1 MNLNPFKRKKAVQK
15 RPMRRQFSAAKI
27 DRLTS
32 SWTTT
37 QQSINKDL
45 QAGGK
50 VLRARARDLS
60 INNDYARK
68 YLQMVVSNVVGSKG
82 IILQVKSKT
91 TKGKLNT
98 KANRVTEQGWQEWTQ
113 AQHCAWDG
121 RLSFVEMQRLFI
133 ESAARDG
140 EVLVRLIRD
149 DSKYGLKLQ
158 FLDVSRLDENLNKD
172 LGNGVYIRMGIEF
185 DRTGKP
191 LAYHLAKNLD
201 SQINVGQ
208 SAERVPAE
216 NIIHAFLGER
226 PEQIRGATW
235 MASAMSRLQMLGA
248 YEEAELVAAR
258 VGACKMGF
266 YTSEAGDSFIGEEDD
281 MGNLITEAEAG
292 IFEQLPA
299 GTSFT
304 SFDPTHPT
312 TAFKDFNKAI
322 LRGIASGL
330 GVAYNSLSSDLE
342 GVSYSSIRSGTIE
355 ERDQWRVKQSWM
367 IAHFMTPIYEEWL
380 SMQLLTNTI
389 ALDMT
394 NFEAFLNVRWQAKS
408 WNWVDPLKD
417 IKANISAINAGIKT
431 SSEVIAEQGGDI
443 EDIYEQLSYEQQL
456 AKDKGLNLSEI
467 KSEEEVVNEKGVA
480 NEENN

>member
-1 MNLNPFKRKKAVQK
+1 MNFNPFKNKAKAVKKPTQ
-15 RPMRRQFSAAKI
+15 RRQYSAAKI

-32 SWTTT
+32 SWHTT
-37 QQSINKDL
+37 QQSINRDL

-50 VLRARARDLS
+50 LLRARARDLS

-68 YLQMVVSNVVGSKG
+68 YLQLVVSNVVGSNG
-82 IILQVKSKT
+82 IGLQVKSKT
-91 TKGKLNT
+91 AKGKLNV
-98 KANRVTEQGWQEWTQ
+98 KANRLVEQGWKDWTN
-113 AQHCAWDG
+113 ARNCAWDS

-140 EVLVRLIRD
+140 EVLVRLIND
-149 DSKYGLKLQ
+149 DSKFGFKLQ
-158 FLDVSRLDENLNKD
+158 FLDVNRLDEHLNKD
-172 LGNGVYIRMGIEF
+172 LGNGAIIKMGIEF
-185 DRTGKP
+185 DITGKP
-191 LAYHLAKNLD
+191 VAYHLAKTLD
-201 SQINVGQ
+201 VQL
-208 SAERVPAE
+208 SAGLRTERIPAE
-216 NIIHAFLGER
+216 NIIHAFIGER
-226 PEQIRGATW
+226 PEQIRGASW

-266 YTSEAGDSFIGEEDD
+266 YTSEAGDSFVGEEDD
-281 MGNLITEAEAG
+281 QGNLITEAEAG

-312 TAFKDFNKAI
+312 SAFKDFNKAI

-355 ERDQWRVKQSWM
+355 ERDQWKVKQNWM
-367 IAHFMTPIYEEWL
+367 VAHFMQPIYEKWL
-380 SMQLLTNTI
+380 AMQLLTNTVGQ
-389 ALDMT
+389 DMT
-394 NFEAFLNVRWQAKS
+394 NLDALMDIRWQAKS

-417 IKANISAINAGIKT
+417 IQANIAAINAGIKT

-443 EDIYEQLSYEQQL
+443 EDVYDQLAYEQEL
-456 AKDKGLNLSEI
+456 AKEKGLFLGEVSKEGASNEQ
-467 KSEEEVVNEKGVA
+467 SEEVTDG
-480 NEENN
+480 

>member
-1 MNLNPFKRKKAVQK
+1 
-15 RPMRRQFSAAKI
+15 MRRQYQAAKI

-37 QQSINKDL
+37 QQSINRDL
-45 QAGGK
+45 QTGGK
-50 VLRARARDLS
+50 VLRSRARDLS

-68 YLQMVVSNVVGSKG
+68 YMQMVVSNVVGSNG
-82 IILQVKSKT
+82 IVLQVKSKT
-91 TKGKLNT
+91 TKGKLNV
-98 KANRVTEQGWQEWTQ
+98 KANRQVEQGWKEWSL
-113 AQHCAWDG
+113 ARNCAWDS

-140 EVLVRLIRD
+140 EVLVRIIRD
-149 DSKYGLKLQ
+149 ESKFGFKLQ
-158 FLDVSRLDENLNKD
+158 FLDVNRLDENLNKD
-172 LGNGVYIRMGIEF
+172 LGKGVVIKMGIEF
-185 DRTGKP
+185 DVTGKP
-191 LAYHLAKNLD
+191 VAYHLASSLD
-201 SQINVGQ
+201 VEIYAGLKT
-208 SAERVPAE
+208 ERVPAE
-216 NIIHAFLGER
+216 NIIHAFMGER
-226 PEQIRGATW
+226 PEQIRGASW
-235 MASAMSRLQMLGA
+235 MASSMSRLQMLGA

-266 YTSEAGDSFIGEEDD
+266 YTSEAGDSFIGEEDEQ
-281 MGNLITEAEAG
+281 GNLITEAEAG

-355 ERDQWRVKQSWM
+355 ERDQWKVKQNWM
-367 IAHFMTPIYEEWL
+367 IQHFMMPIYEQWL
-380 SMQLLTNTI
+380 SMQLLTNSI
-389 ALDMT
+389 GQDMT
-394 NFEAFLNVRWQAKS
+394 MFDALMEVRWQAKS

-417 IKANISAINAGIKT
+417 IKASIEAINAGIKT
-431 SSEVIAEQGGDI
+431 HSEVIAEQGGDI
-443 EDIYEQLSYEQQL
+443 EDVFDQLAYEQAL
-456 AKDKGLNLSEI
+456 AKEKGLILSGVSKEGE
-467 KSEEEVVNEKGVA
+467 SDEEVNTDG
-480 NEENN
+480 

>member
-1 MNLNPFKRKKAVQK
+1 MNLNPFKKAKPVRK
-15 RPMRRQFSAAKI
+15 PMRRQYQAAKI

-37 QQSINKDL
+37 QQSINRDL
-45 QAGGK
+45 QTGGK
-50 VLRARARDLS
+50 VLRSRARDLS

-68 YLQMVVSNVVGSKG
+68 YMQMVVSNVVGSNG
-82 IILQVKSKT
+82 IVLQVKSKT
-91 TKGKLNT
+91 TKGKLNV
-98 KANRVTEQGWQEWTQ
+98 KANRQVEQGWKDWSK
-113 AQHCAWDG
+113 ARNCAWDS

-140 EVLVRLIRD
+140 EVLVRIIRD
-149 DSKYGLKLQ
+149 ESKFGFKLQ
-158 FLDVSRLDENLNKD
+158 FLDVNRLDENLNKD
-172 LGNGVYIRMGIEF
+172 LGNGVVIKMGIEF
-185 DRTGKP
+185 DVTGKP
-191 LAYHLAKNLD
+191 VAYHLASTLD
-201 SQINVGQ
+201 VEIYAGLKT
-208 SAERVPAE
+208 ERVPAE
-216 NIIHAFLGER
+216 NIIHAFMGER
-226 PEQIRGATW
+226 PEQIRGASW
-235 MASAMSRLQMLGA
+235 MASCMSRLQMLGA

-266 YTSEAGDSFIGEEDD
+266 YTSEAGDSFIGEEDE

-355 ERDQWRVKQSWM
+355 ERDQWKVKQNWM
-367 IAHFMTPIYEEWL
+367 IQHFMTPIYEQWL
-380 SMQLLTNTI
+380 SMQLLTNSVGQ
-389 ALDMT
+389 DMT
-394 NFEAFLNVRWQAKS
+394 MFDSLMEVRWQAKS

-417 IKANISAINAGIKT
+417 IKASIEAINAGIKT
-431 SSEVIAEQGGDI
+431 HSEVIAEQGGDI
-443 EDIYEQLSYEQQL
+443 EDVFDQLAYEQAL
-456 AKDKGLNLSEI
+456 AKEKGLILSGVSKVGE
-467 KSEEEVVNEKGVA
+467 SDEEVNTDG
-480 NEENN
+480 

>member
-1 MNLNPFKRKKAVQK
+1 MKNPFKRKKAVQK

-82 IILQVKSKT
+82 IILQAKSKT
-91 TKGKLNT
+91 TKGKLNV
-98 KANRVTEQGWQEWTQ
+98 KANRQIEQGWQEWSQ
-113 AQHCAWDG
+113 ARNCAWDG
-121 RLSFVEMQRLFI
+121 RLSFIEMQRLFV

-140 EVLVRLIRD
+140 EVLVRLIKD
-149 DSKYGLKLQ
+149 ESKYGFKLQ
-158 FLDVSRLDENLNKD
+158 FLDVNRLDENLNKD
-172 LGNGVYIRMGIEF
+172 LGNGLVISMGIEF
-185 DRTGKP
+185 DTTGRP
-191 LAYHLAKNLD
+191 VAYHLINNLD
-201 SQINVGQ
+201 NQINAGQ
-208 SAERVPAE
+208 RTERVPAE
-216 NIIHAFLGER
+216 NIIHAFMGER
-226 PEQIRGATW
+226 PEQIRGASW
-235 MASAMSRLQMLGA
+235 MASAMSRMQMLGA

-266 YTSEAGDSFIGEEDD
+266 YTSEAGDSFIGEEDEL
-281 MGNLITEAEAG
+281 GNLISEAEAG

-355 ERDQWRVKQSWM
+355 ERDQWRVKQNWM
-367 IAHFMTPIYEEWL
+367 IQHFMNPLYEKWL
-380 SMQLLTNTI
+380 SMQLLNNSI
-389 ALDMT
+389 GLDMI
-394 NFEAFLNVRWQAKS
+394 NFDSLMEIRWQAKS

-417 IKANISAINAGIKT
+417 IQASIQAIDAGLKT
-431 SSEVIAEQGGDI
+431 NSEVIAEQGGDI
-443 EDIYEQLSYEQQL
+443 EDVYDQLAYEQQL
-456 AKDKGLNLSEI
+456 AKDKGLNLGGVGMEVAN
-467 KSEEEVVNEKGVA
+467 SEEDKEVNTDG
-480 NEENN
+480 

>member
-1 MNLNPFKRKKAVQK
+1 MKNPFKRKKVVNK

-82 IILQVKSKT
+82 IVLQAKSKT

-98 KANRVTEQGWQEWTQ
+98 KANRQVEQGWKEWSQ
-113 AQHCAWDG
+113 ARNCAWDG
-121 RLSFVEMQRLFI
+121 RLSFIEMQRLFI

-140 EVLVRLIRD
+140 EVLVRLIKD
-149 DSKYGLKLQ
+149 ESKFGFKLQ
-158 FLDVSRLDENLNKD
+158 FLDANRLDENLNKD
-172 LGNGVYIRMGIEF
+172 LGNGLVISMGIEF
-185 DRTGKP
+185 DATGRP
-191 LAYHLAKNLD
+191 VAYHLINNLD
-201 SQINVGQ
+201 NQIIAGLRT
-208 SAERVPAE
+208 ERVPAE
-216 NIIHAFLGER
+216 NIIHAFMGER
-226 PEQIRGATW
+226 PEQIRGGSW
-235 MASAMSRLQMLGA
+235 MASAMSRMQMLGA

-266 YTSEAGDSFIGEEDD
+266 YTSEAGDSFIGEEDES
-281 MGNLITEAEAG
+281 GNLISEAEAG

-355 ERDQWRVKQSWM
+355 ERDQWRVKQNWM
-367 IAHFMTPIYEEWL
+367 MQHFMNPLYEKWL
-380 SMQLLTNTI
+380 SMQLLNNSVG
-389 ALDMT
+389 LDMI
-394 NFEAFLNVRWQAKS
+394 NFDSLMEIRWQAKS

-417 IKANISAINAGIKT
+417 IQASIQAINAGLKT
-431 SSEVIAEQGGDI
+431 NSEVIAEQGGDI
-443 EDIYEQLSYEQQL
+443 EDVYDQLAYEQQL
-456 AKDKGLNLSEI
+456 AKEKGLFT
-467 KSEEEVVNEKGVA
+467 EVVKEGVG
-480 NEENN
+480 NEENING

>member
-1 MNLNPFKRKKAVQK
+1 MKNPFKRKKAVQK

-82 IILQVKSKT
+82 IILQAKSKT
-91 TKGKLNT
+91 TKGKLNV
-98 KANRVTEQGWQEWTQ
+98 KANRQVEQGWKEWSQ
-113 AQHCAWDG
+113 ARNCAWDG
-121 RLSFVEMQRLFI
+121 RLSFIEMQRLFI

-140 EVLVRLIRD
+140 EVLVRLIKD
-149 DSKYGLKLQ
+149 ESKFGFKLQ
-158 FLDVSRLDENLNKD
+158 FLDVNRLDENLNKD
-172 LGNGVYIRMGIEF
+172 LGNGLVISMGIEF
-185 DRTGKP
+185 DVTGRP
-191 LAYHLAKNLD
+191 IAYHLINNLD
-201 SQINVGQ
+201 NQISAGQ
-208 SAERVPAE
+208 RTERVPAE

-226 PEQIRGATW
+226 PEQIRGASW
-235 MASAMSRLQMLGA
+235 MASAMSRMQMLGA

-266 YTSEAGDSFIGEEDD
+266 YTSESGDSFIGEEDD

-299 GTSFT
+299 GTNFT

-355 ERDQWRVKQSWM
+355 ERDQWRVKQNWM
-367 IAHFMTPIYEEWL
+367 IQHFMTPLYEKWL
-380 SMQLLTNTI
+380 SMQLLNNSI
-389 ALDMT
+389 GLDMV
-394 NFEAFLNVRWQAKS
+394 NFDALMEIRWQAKS

-417 IKANISAINAGIKT
+417 IQASIQAIDAGLKT
-431 SSEVIAEQGGDI
+431 NSEVIAEQGGDI
-443 EDIYEQLSYEQQL
+443 EDVYDQLAYEQQL
-456 AKDKGLNLSEI
+456 AKDKGLNLGGVGMEVAS
-467 KSEEEVVNEKGVA
+467 SEEDEEVNTDG
-480 NEENN
+480 

>member
-1 MNLNPFKRKKAVQK
+1 
-15 RPMRRQFSAAKI
+15 MRRQYQAAKI

-37 QQSINKDL
+37 QQSINRDL
-45 QAGGK
+45 QTGGK
-50 VLRARARDLS
+50 VLRSRARDLS

-68 YLQMVVSNVVGSKG
+68 YMQMVVSNVVGSNG
-82 IILQVKSKT
+82 IVLQVKSKT
-91 TKGKLNT
+91 TKGKLNV
-98 KANRVTEQGWQEWTQ
+98 KANRQVEQGWKEWSH
-113 AQHCAWDG
+113 ARNCAWDS

-140 EVLVRLIRD
+140 EVLVRIIRD
-149 DSKYGLKLQ
+149 ESKFGFKLQ
-158 FLDVSRLDENLNKD
+158 FLDVNRLDENLNKD
-172 LGNGVYIRMGIEF
+172 LGKGVVIKMGIEF
-185 DRTGKP
+185 DVTGKP
-191 LAYHLAKNLD
+191 VAYHLASSLD
-201 SQINVGQ
+201 VEIYAGLKT
-208 SAERVPAE
+208 ERVPAE
-216 NIIHAFLGER
+216 NIIHAFMGER
-226 PEQIRGATW
+226 PEQIRGASW
-235 MASAMSRLQMLGA
+235 MASSMSRLQMLGA

-266 YTSEAGDSFIGEEDD
+266 YTSEAGDSFIGEEDE

-355 ERDQWRVKQSWM
+355 ERDQWKVKQNWM
-367 IAHFMTPIYEEWL
+367 IQHFMMPIYEQWL
-380 SMQLLTNTI
+380 SMQLLTNSI
-389 ALDMT
+389 GQDMT
-394 NFEAFLNVRWQAKS
+394 MFDALMEVRWQAKS

-417 IKANISAINAGIKT
+417 IKASIEAINAGIKT
-431 SSEVIAEQGGDI
+431 HSEVIAEQGGDI
-443 EDIYEQLSYEQQL
+443 EDVFDQLAYEQAL
-456 AKDKGLNLSEI
+456 AKEKGLILSGVSKEGE
-467 KSEEEVVNEKGVA
+467 SDEEVNTDG
-480 NEENN
+480 

>member
-1 MNLNPFKRKKAVQK
+1 MKNPFKRKKVVNK

-68 YLQMVVSNVVGSKG
+68 YLQMVVSNVVGAKG

-91 TKGKLNT
+91 TKGKLNV
-98 KANRVTEQGWQEWTQ
+98 KANRQVEQGWKEWSQ
-113 AQHCAWDG
+113 ARNCAWDG
-121 RLSFVEMQRLFI
+121 RLSFIEMQRLFI

-140 EVLVRLIRD
+140 EVLVRLIKD
-149 DSKYGLKLQ
+149 ESKFGFKLQ
-158 FLDVSRLDENLNKD
+158 FLDVNRLDENLNKD
-172 LGNGVYIRMGIEF
+172 LGNGLVISMGIEF
-185 DRTGKP
+185 DTTGRP
-191 LAYHLAKNLD
+191 VAYHLINNLD
-201 SQINVGQ
+201 NQINAGQ
-208 SAERVPAE
+208 RTERVPAE
-216 NIIHAFLGER
+216 NIIHAFMGER
-226 PEQIRGATW
+226 PEQIRGASW
-235 MASAMSRLQMLGA
+235 MASAMSRMQMLGA

-266 YTSEAGDSFIGEEDD
+266 YTSEAGDSFIGEEDES
-281 MGNLITEAEAG
+281 GNLISEAEAG

-355 ERDQWRVKQSWM
+355 ERDQWRVKQNWM
-367 IAHFMTPIYEEWL
+367 IQHFMNPLYEKWL
-380 SMQLLTNTI
+380 SMQLLNNSI
-389 ALDMT
+389 GLDMI
-394 NFEAFLNVRWQAKS
+394 NFDSLMEIRWQAKS

-417 IKANISAINAGIKT
+417 IQASIQAINAGLKT
-431 SSEVIAEQGGDI
+431 NSEVIAEQGGDI
-443 EDIYEQLSYEQQL
+443 EDVYDQLAYEQQL
-456 AKDKGLNLSEI
+456 AKEKGLFT
-467 KSEEEVVNEKGVA
+467 EVVKEGVG
-480 NEENN
+480 NEENING

>member
-1 MNLNPFKRKKAVQK
+1 MNFNPFKNKAKAVKKPTQ
-15 RPMRRQFSAAKI
+15 RRQYSAAKI

-32 SWTTT
+32 SWHTT
-37 QQSINKDL
+37 QQSINRDL

-50 VLRARARDLS
+50 LLRARARDLS

-68 YLQMVVSNVVGSKG
+68 YLQLVVSNVVGSNG
-82 IILQVKSKT
+82 IGLQVKSKT
-91 TKGKLNT
+91 AKGKLNV
-98 KANRVTEQGWQEWTQ
+98 KANRLVEQGWKDWTN
-113 AQHCAWDG
+113 ARNCAWDS

-140 EVLVRLIRD
+140 EVLVRLIND
-149 DSKYGLKLQ
+149 DSKFGFKLQ
-158 FLDVSRLDENLNKD
+158 FLDVNRLDEHLNKD
-172 LGNGVYIRMGIEF
+172 LGGGAIIKMGIEF
-185 DRTGKP
+185 DITGKP
-191 LAYHLAKNLD
+191 VAYHLAKTLD
-201 SQINVGQ
+201 VQLTAGLRT
-208 SAERVPAE
+208 ERIPAE
-216 NIIHAFLGER
+216 NIIHAFIGER
-226 PEQIRGATW
+226 PEQIRGASW

-266 YTSEAGDSFIGEEDD
+266 YTSEAGDSFVGEEDD
-281 MGNLITEAEAG
+281 QGNLITEAEAG

-312 TAFKDFNKAI
+312 SAFKDFNKAI

-355 ERDQWRVKQSWM
+355 ERDQWKVKQNWM
-367 IAHFMTPIYEEWL
+367 VAHFMQPIYEKWL
-380 SMQLLTNTI
+380 AMQLLTNTVGQ
-389 ALDMT
+389 DMT
-394 NFEAFLNVRWQAKS
+394 NLEALMDIRWQAKS

-417 IKANISAINAGIKT
+417 IQANIAAINAGIKT

-443 EDIYEQLSYEQQL
+443 EDVYDQLAYEQEL
-456 AKDKGLNLSEI
+456 AKEKGLFLGEVSKEGASNEQ
-467 KSEEEVVNEKGVA
+467 SEEVTDG
-480 NEENN
+480 